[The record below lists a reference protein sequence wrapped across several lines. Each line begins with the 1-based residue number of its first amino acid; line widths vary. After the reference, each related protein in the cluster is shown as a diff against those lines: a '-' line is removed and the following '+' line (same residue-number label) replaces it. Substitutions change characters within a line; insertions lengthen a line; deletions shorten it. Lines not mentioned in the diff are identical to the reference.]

1 VHGWVYILVNSTGVT
16 PVTAAGDML
25 TVLPNPN
32 KGVFTIRGSLG
43 VRRDE
48 EVTLGITDMLG
59 QVVYRGAATARGG
72 VLNAQVALHGVANGM
87 YLLSIHSESVS
98 RVLHVVVEQ

>member
-1 VHGWVYILVNSTGVT
+1 
-16 PVTAAGDML
+16 
-25 TVLPNPN
+25 
-32 KGVFTIRGSLG
+32 